1 MKELRVYV
9 IDIEEID
16 DDFLDNMGIDQSVQL
31 NDEDFITVAEEQG
44 NVYTLNGFAQAFNH
58 QDINSSTD
66 IIRFIEVEV

>member
-31 NDEDFITVAEEQG
+31 NDKDFITVAEEQG
-44 NVYTLNGFAQAFNH
+44 NVYTLKGFAQAFND

>member
-44 NVYTLNGFAQAFNH
+44 NVYTLNGFAQAFND

>member
-31 NDEDFITVAEEQG
+31 NDKDFITVAEEQG
-44 NVYTLNGFAQAFNH
+44 NVYTLNGFAQAFND